1 MIGGECRMHWRSKKS
16 TSYFILNTTT
26 WFVVRSWTTLYQL
39 HKLITVEWEEKIIMQ
54 DDSERKLLEP
64 VRHETFSQISRKP
77 PRPDRLWG
85 PPSVLSNGYR
95 VLSPGAERPRCEA
108 DHSPPFSAKVK
119 NTNSYTSIPPQVFT
133 AWCLVNQYIFME

>member
-1 MIGGECRMHWRSKKS
+1 
-16 TSYFILNTTT
+16 
-26 WFVVRSWTTLYQL
+26 
-39 HKLITVEWEEKIIMQ
+39 MQ

-95 VLSPGAERPRCEA
+95 VLSPGIKRPDRETNN
-108 DHSPPFSAKVK
+108 SLPSSVEFK
-119 NTNSYTSIPPQVFT
+119 NAWSYTSTPISVHGVV
-133 AWCLVNQYIFME
+133 LS